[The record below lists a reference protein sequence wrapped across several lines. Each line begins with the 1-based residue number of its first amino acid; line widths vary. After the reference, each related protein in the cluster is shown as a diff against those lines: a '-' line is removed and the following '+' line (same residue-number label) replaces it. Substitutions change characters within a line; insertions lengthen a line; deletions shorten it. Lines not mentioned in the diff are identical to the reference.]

1 MSSKILTMSSK
12 FAHNHIWIMFPK
24 DLLLDSL
31 SVLNRVPSC
40 PASLMCYVLYV
51 LTFLTACLPLCVC
64 FQCVFLFLRALLAFR
79 FTVFFLSVF
88 IFLRALR
95 AFIFHVP
102 SIVFVSS
109 FFTCLTCPHFFTCLI
124 KQACRWDPHDRA
136 RAGRHAGK
144 SICQRSW
151 SAGNITSFTENRAW
165 KSFFFSEDSKETCP

>member
-51 LTFLTACLPLCVC
+51 LTFLTALLPLCVC
-64 FQCVFLFLRALLAFR
+64 FQCVFLFLGTLLAFS
-79 FTVFFLSVF
+79 FTGFFKCLYLFTCLHFSRTFNSFCVF
-88 IFLRALR
+88 IFY
-95 AFIFHVP
+95 VP
-102 SIVFVSS
+102 YVPS
-109 FFTCLTCPHFFTCLI
+109 FFTCLT

-144 SICQRSW
+144 SICQRNW
-151 SAGNITSFTENRAW
+151 SASNITSFTENRAW